1 MKKRL
6 ACYLLPLTMIFAS
19 CSSNTGT
26 ASPTAQ
32 PASPAPSATDVVQTE
47 EVTETPDPSQTPAP
61 SVINVELPVTVSD
74 YAEFLSAGAEAG
86 VFYVEFDPNRGNALQ
101 LDRPHMPTYT
111 WYLNGTEA
119 NQVGAV
125 VIEFDLIETVDPLNG
140 GYFGYDRGYF
150 IGIHNFET
158 IPLYPVWVD
167 DSNRENLV
175 GFANMYSET
184 DRDMMLL
191 FPELAVDMQKYLQ
204 QDGNHYK
211 FVIPYS
217 EFQNAPKDLTLQF
230 LPGTTFGDLRTS
242 VLVKDGVDPDILYK
256 ITQPI
261 ENNLEGDVFD
271 EVVLPFLNVAPSD
284 LIPREDVELSDHNLR
299 SFVHGQH
306 VMREGLVIN
315 PDGSISMPVSMYDLG
330 EYADEVQGEYAVVPE
345 GLVSVFMV
353 FLQDDFFADEQ
364 RRQIFDFV
372 FENMVDENGQFS
384 GVYDIEQGKMVA
396 TDRKVPAL
404 PILSAMLL
412 RADLLTDAE
421 IDLIMNSII
430 ASDIVRVDDKL
441 YYVPNGLSDDGV
453 TDFKLSDFTISA
465 NLFDLFVQYEDEER
479 LDGRF
484 GGAMLMEGYTNSLQ
498 LILEGQEQNPTRL
511 PSSELKVII
520 LEDGGYELQPSETFS
535 INDPFFSMGLLAYDQ
550 FDLYV
555 NNFGIV
561 AVRDQSNSWLKT
573 LENNQDGAYNAAQ
586 EQTIRETTA
595 LYSDMY
601 NALKIV
607 NTYYQSYLDIYNFMK
622 IQPASNRYASGYNV
636 NTGEIVYVDVKIPSY
651 EKVERFAQHFGSP
664 SASLNWLNIA
674 GMLNDEKMVKEA
686 AHLTMINYDLYVS
699 MMFPNQGVDYR
710 NPDVYADH
718 GFNIWGY
725 DSLKHIMTFLLPGS
739 SPTRFTFST
748 SGLNFNRE
756 NPGEFVRRKLNEVR
770 AEGNMLT
777 KEDTLPLFYD
787 HLPSAIIVK

>member
-1 MKKRL
+1 MQKK
-6 ACYLLPLTMIFAS
+6 LLILIIFATLLTA
-19 CSSNTGT
+19 CGIKATPTVNTPTTSSE
-26 ASPTAQ
+26 
-32 PASPAPSATDVVQTE
+32 PSATGVA
-47 EVTETPDPSQTPAP
+47 ETPDPSQTPAP
-61 SVINVELPVTVSD
+61 SVVNVELPVTVSD

-86 VFYVEFDPNRGNALQ
+86 AFHVEFDPNRGNALQ

-111 WYLNGTEA
+111 WHLNGTEA
-119 NQVGAV
+119 NQVEAV
-125 VIEFDLIETVDPLNG
+125 VIEFDLIEAVDPLNG
-140 GYFGYDRGYF
+140 GYYGYDRGYF

-167 DSNRENLV
+167 DNNRENLV
-175 GFANMYSET
+175 GFSDMYSET

-242 VLVKDGVDPDILYK
+242 VLVKDGVDPDILDK

-261 ENNLEGDVFD
+261 ENSLEGDVFED
-271 EVVLPFLNVAPSD
+271 VVLPLLNVPQSD
-284 LIPREDVELSDHNLR
+284 LIPRVDVESDQNLI
-299 SFVHGQH
+299 SFVGGQH

-330 EYADEVQGEYAVVPE
+330 KYADEVQGEYAVVPE
-345 GLVSVFMV
+345 GLVSVFMT
-353 FLQDDFFADEQ
+353 FLQVDFFTNEQ
-364 RRQIFDFV
+364 RRQVFDFV

-384 GVYDIEQGKMVA
+384 GIYDIEQGKMVA

-421 IDLIMNSII
+421 IDLIINSII
-430 ASDIVRVDDKL
+430 ANDIVRVDDKL
-441 YYVPNGLSDDGV
+441 YYAPNGLCDDGV
-453 TDFKLSDFTISA
+453 MDFKLSNFAISA
-465 NLFDLFVQYEDEER
+465 KLFDLFVQYEDER
-479 LDGRF
+479 LDERF

-511 PSSELKVII
+511 PSSELKVIF
-520 LEDGGYELQPSETFS
+520 LKDGGYELQPSETFS
-535 INDPFFSMGLLAYDQ
+535 VNDPFFSMGLLVYEQ

-555 NNFGIV
+555 NNFGIIRV
-561 AVRDQSNSWLKT
+561 VESNSWLNT
-573 LENNQDGAYNAAQ
+573 LKNNQDGAYTSQQ
-586 EQTIRETTA
+586 EQTIRETTV
-595 LYSDMY
+595 LYADMY
-601 NALKIV
+601 NAFKIV

-636 NTGEIVYVDVKIPSY
+636 NTGEIVYVNVEIPFD
-651 EKVERFAQHFGSP
+651 EKVERFAEHFGSP

-674 GMLNDEKMVKEA
+674 GMPNDEKMVKET

-699 MMFPNQGVDYR
+699 RLFSNLGGDYS
-710 NPDVYADH
+710 NPALYADN

-725 DSLKHIMTFLLPGS
+725 DSLKHIMAFPLPGRS
-739 SPTRFTFST
+739 TTRFTFST

-770 AEGNMLT
+770 AEENKLT

-787 HLPSAIIVK
+787 HIPSAIIIK